1 MGRVR
6 SLFTAVLAVSLVAG
20 LAGCAPAKLDVSDV
34 AGIIDVRSRESFAD
48 SHITGA
54 INIDY
59 SSADFL
65 ANSTSLRKT
74 DKYFVYGES
83 SEQAGEA
90 SADLISIG
98 VSDIT
103 NLGSF
108 EDALN
113 VLPLG
118 ATN

>member
-1 MGRVR
+1 MKILKALV
-6 SLFTAVLAVSLVAG
+6 APVLAISLTSG
-20 LAGCAPAKLDVSDV
+20 LSGCAPAKLDVSDV
-34 AGIIDVRSRESFAD
+34 AGIIDVRTPEAFAE

-59 SSADFL
+59 SSGDFL

-83 SEQAGEA
+83 SEQASEA

-98 VSDIT
+98 VSDVT

-108 EDALN
+108 ADAQS

-118 ATN
+118 ATK